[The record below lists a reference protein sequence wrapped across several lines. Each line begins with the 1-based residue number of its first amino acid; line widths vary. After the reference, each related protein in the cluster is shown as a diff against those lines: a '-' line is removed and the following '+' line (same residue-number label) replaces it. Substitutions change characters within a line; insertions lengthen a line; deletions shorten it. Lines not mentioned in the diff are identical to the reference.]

1 MENNKFMV
9 QLFQNGD
16 LERILEGSSCL
27 LENNMI
33 ILNKVTVGED
43 HVVILMTTTDIWVHV
58 HQLSFVS

>member
-16 LERILEGSSCL
+16 LERNLEGSSCL

-33 ILNKVTVGED
+33 IINKVMVGED

-58 HQLSFVS
+58 HQLSLVS